1 MAKTCTNIRSQLNW
15 TAAAGLALG
24 LLLAGCGSS
33 PDPGTASTESAA
45 PGSAGSDATVTDD
58 TSATT
63 AGSGNSSAGGDGC
76 DLISDDVAAQILGI
90 EIVRRESNVDA
101 TTGGIGCIKGTE
113 RVDDLTTAFYV
124 SISVTPGGAAFVD
137 QASAEAGSQSVPAVG
152 DSAVYLP
159 SAGALFAA
167 DGADLLQAQV
177 VKAGV
182 PGTLDEAIT
191 VAQDVLAN
199 R

>member
-1 MAKTCTNIRSQLNW
+1 
-15 TAAAGLALG
+15 
-24 LLLAGCGSS
+24 
-33 PDPGTASTESAA
+33 
-45 PGSAGSDATVTDD
+45 
-58 TSATT
+58 
-63 AGSGNSSAGGDGC
+63 
-76 DLISDDVAAQILGI
+76 VAAQILGI